1 MKSKASQ
8 PPRRQSRIGCATS
21 VDSPKTLPK
30 PPSYAR
36 TSFNE
41 TRLLDVHA
49 VAERLGMSPRW
60 VWRLVQQERI
70 PYYRF
75 GAKGS
80 ASMASKSKHGRRCII
95 VMGTVNRV
103 GNDTI
108 GTETVDTNVY
118 SPSKWDR
125 LSQAGPELFYY
136 QCHNCEKVYHHT
148 ARMPKHFW
156 FQCPESLAR
165 PPPSP

>member
-1 MKSKASQ
+1 MKHDYLTCMRLPNDLACHRAGCGGWFSKNAS
-8 PPRRQSRIGCATS
+8 PITASVPR
-21 VDSPKTLPK
+21 
-30 PPSYAR
+30 
-36 TSFNE
+36 E
-41 TRLLDVHA
+41 
-49 VAERLGMSPRW
+49 
-60 VWRLVQQERI
+60 
-70 PYYRF
+70 
-75 GAKGS
+75 S

-156 FQCPESLAR
+156 F
-165 PPPSP
+165 